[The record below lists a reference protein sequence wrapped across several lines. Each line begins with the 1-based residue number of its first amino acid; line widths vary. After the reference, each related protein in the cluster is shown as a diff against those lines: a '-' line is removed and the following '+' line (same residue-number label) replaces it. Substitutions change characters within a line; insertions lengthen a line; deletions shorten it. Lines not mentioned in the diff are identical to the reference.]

1 MANTLIQIK
10 FSDSNSAPTLLN
22 VAEPAYSYVSNTLFI
37 GTTDDTGA
45 IIIGGKA
52 YVDKTNSAF
61 DKANSAN
68 VLAQSGFDK
77 ANSAN
82 VLAQSG
88 FDKANSAN
96 VLAQAA
102 FDKANNSTDAWVRTQ
117 ANAAFDKANSANVIA
132 QAGFDK
138 ANSANV
144 LAQAGFDKANTK
156 LDSAGGSITGNITI
170 TGNIIPSV
178 ANTYFL
184 GSALA
189 PFHSLFVGPGS
200 VNIGGIILSNTNG
213 SLGVT
218 SPSGNTLDFSGISI
232 TANAAFDKANSANVL
247 AQQAYD
253 QANTKFA
260 STGGTVSGDVTVSG
274 NLVVVGA
281 SVYANTET
289 VLIKDNIITLN
300 AAISQSGSP
309 VSNAGIEIDRGSS
322 ANASLIWDETNDR
335 WVYSS
340 DGTTYYGIADA
351 GRLDSAFT
359 QANTANTNAINS
371 GTYANAAFTKAN
383 SAFDTAVAADAAAAS
398 AIAYLTV
405 ISAKADASF
414 DKANSANVLA
424 QAAYDAANNAGGAVV
439 ANTITLGANSAGELV
454 SNAVTLTTATTVTNG
469 LAQLNQ
475 ILGKLVPQSP
485 GAFPNSTS
493 LSVSTLSTYR
503 MTNFTQTDRT
513 TTASK
518 QSSAGSTVTSVRRSA
533 AYTTNTFAD
542 VGPGESG
549 TLTLVKNNVATG
561 AVTFTASSANGTYSD
576 LIITDSKDYSL
587 TGRISAANFWR
598 SFDCQGSGTVANGW
612 NEIYLSHTG
621 GANTSTIPWYYDDS
635 APGTPTFATPTIVP
649 SSTTVIYSSTV
660 PHYTSATTFLLGV
673 NVAKL
678 SGDMYPTSNNFFTG
692 TAGGAF
698 GAPTSNNYPAVGIT
712 VMARNYLVTSGS
724 LVVNSTS
731 TIISGFGSSSTGPS
745 VTVDNSYSTASQA
758 FTTALANTVLYKTG
772 TASSMEETTITF
784 GSAVGTGSGLAARII
799 NPGTTDTPAYSA
811 GASLFNSQSST
822 LTANDATIVAST
834 LKHDQIN
841 YSTSYLPAGPNLST
855 GRTGAQYFTFR
866 FVRTS
871 VSKFDIQFTGTI
883 AGMFVALPGSSI
895 DTAASATNGW
905 IDMSI
910 AYGGSGVPTSGASV
924 GGVVTLNSAV
934 TAHRKTCTFG
944 TVSSSSTATNEIYV
958 RIKLTSGQ
966 TVTALTLQTASN

>member
-37 GTTDDTGA
+37 GTTDDAGA

-218 SPSGNTLDFSGISI
+218 SPSGNTLDFSGISN

-274 NLVVVGA
+274 NLTVVGQT
-281 SVYANTET
+281 VYANTET

-371 GTYANAAFTKAN
+371 GTYANAAFDKAN
-383 SAFDTAVAADAAAAS
+383 SSNVIAQS
-398 AIAYLTV
+398 A
-405 ISAKADASF
+405 F

-485 GAFPNSTS
+485 GAFPNSPS

-576 LIITDSKDYSL
+576 LIVSDSKDYSL
-587 TGRISAANFWR
+587 TGRISYANFWR

-811 GASLFNSQSST
+811 GASLFNSQTST

-883 AGMFVALPGSSI
+883 AGMWVALPGSAI
-895 DTAASATNGW
+895 DTAAAATNGW

-910 AYGGSGVPTSGASV
+910 AYGGAGVPTSGASV

-934 TAHRKTCTFG
+934 TNHRKTCTFG

>member
-10 FSDSNSAPTLLN
+10 FSDSNAAPTLLN

-37 GTTDDTGA
+37 GTTNDAGT
-45 IIIGGKA
+45 IIIGGKT
-52 YVDKTNSAF
+52 YVDKTNSA
-61 DKANSAN
+61 
-68 VLAQSGFDK
+68 FDK

-117 ANAAFDKANSANVIA
+117 ANAAFDKANSANVI
-132 QAGFDK
+132 
-138 ANSANV
+138 
-144 LAQAGFDKANTK
+144 AQAGFDKANTK

-218 SPSGNTLDFSGISI
+218 STSGNTLNFSGISN

-247 AQQAYD
+247 AQQSYD

-274 NLVVVGA
+274 NLVVVGDF
-281 SVYANTET
+281 VYANTET

-309 VSNAGIEIDRGSS
+309 VANAGIEVDRGSS
-322 ANASLIWDETNDR
+322 ANAYLIWDETSDR

-371 GTYANAAFTKAN
+371 GTYANAAFDKAN
-383 SAFDTAVAADAAAAS
+383 SSNVIAQS
-398 AIAYLTV
+398 A
-405 ISAKADASF
+405 F

-424 QAAYDAANNAGGAVV
+424 QAAYDTANTAGGIVV

-469 LAQLNQ
+469 LAQINQ

-518 QSSAGSTVTSVRRSA
+518 QASAGSTVTSVRRSS

-561 AVTFTASSANGTYSD
+561 AVTFTSSSANGTYSD

-598 SFDCQGSGTVANGW
+598 SFDCQGSGTVANG
-612 NEIYLSHTG
+612 
-621 GANTSTIPWYYDDS
+621 
-635 APGTPTFATPTIVP
+635 
-649 SSTTVIYSSTV
+649 
-660 PHYTSATTFLLGV
+660 
-673 NVAKL
+673 
-678 SGDMYPTSNNFFTG
+678 
-692 TAGGAF
+692 
-698 GAPTSNNYPAVGIT
+698 
-712 VMARNYLVTSGS
+712 
-724 LVVNSTS
+724 
-731 TIISGFGSSSTGPS
+731 
-745 VTVDNSYSTASQA
+745 
-758 FTTALANTVLYKTG
+758 
-772 TASSMEETTITF
+772 
-784 GSAVGTGSGLAARII
+784 
-799 NPGTTDTPAYSA
+799 
-811 GASLFNSQSST
+811 
-822 LTANDATIVAST
+822 
-834 LKHDQIN
+834 
-841 YSTSYLPAGPNLST
+841 
-855 GRTGAQYFTFR
+855 
-866 FVRTS
+866 
-871 VSKFDIQFTGTI
+871 
-883 AGMFVALPGSSI
+883 
-895 DTAASATNGW
+895 
-905 IDMSI
+905 
-910 AYGGSGVPTSGASV
+910 
-924 GGVVTLNSAV
+924 
-934 TAHRKTCTFG
+934 
-944 TVSSSSTATNEIYV
+944 
-958 RIKLTSGQ
+958 
-966 TVTALTLQTASN
+966 

>member
-37 GTTDDTGA
+37 GTTDDAGA

-102 FDKANNSTDAWVRTQ
+102 FDKANNSTDVWVRTQ

-371 GTYANAAFTKAN
+371 GTYANAAFDKAN
-383 SAFDTAVAADAAAAS
+383 SSNVIAQS
-398 AIAYLTV
+398 A
-405 ISAKADASF
+405 F

-424 QAAYDAANNAGGAVV
+424 QAAYDTANNAGGTVV

-469 LAQLNQ
+469 LAQINQ

-587 TGRISAANFWR
+587 TGRISYANFWR

-649 SSTTVIYSSTV
+649 SSTAVIYSSTV

>member
-10 FSDSNSAPTLLN
+10 FSDANAAPTLLN

-37 GTTDDTGA
+37 GTANNDGA
-45 IIIGGKA
+45 IIIGGSA
-52 YVDKTNSAF
+52 YVNKTNSAF

-68 VLAQSGFDK
+68 VIAQAGFDK

-102 FDKANNSTDAWVRTQ
+102 YNAANNATDTWVRNQ
-117 ANAAFDKANSANVIA
+117 ANGAFDKANSANI
-132 QAGFDK
+132 
-138 ANSANV
+138 
-144 LAQAGFDKANTK
+144 
-156 LDSAGGSITGNITI
+156 
-170 TGNIIPSV
+170 
-178 ANTYFL
+178 
-184 GSALA
+184 
-189 PFHSLFVGPGS
+189 
-200 VNIGGIILSNTNG
+200 
-213 SLGVT
+213 
-218 SPSGNTLDFSGISI
+218 
-232 TANAAFDKANSANVL
+232 L

-253 QANTKFA
+253 NSNTKLSLSGGTITGPISGLGNSKLDFNAYGSNTAYLTTTNDDYTALFLTAASAELYANTNVVIRANTK
-260 STGGTVSGDVTVSG
+260 GTSQNWTFGEDGSLTLPTNGTISGLKDLNVTG
-274 NLVVVGA
+274 NLTVVGQT
-281 SVYANTET
+281 VYANTET

-309 VSNAGIEIDRGSS
+309 VANAGIEIDRGSS
-322 ANASLIWDETNDR
+322 ANASLIWDETSDR

-340 DGTTYYGIADA
+340 DGTTYYAIADA

-371 GTYANAAFTKAN
+371 GTYANAAFDKAN
-383 SAFDTAVAADAAAAS
+383 SANV
-398 AIAYLTV
+398 IAQ
-405 ISAKADASF
+405 AGF

-424 QAAYDAANNAGGAVV
+424 QAAYNAANNAGGTVV

-518 QSSAGSTVTSVRRSA
+518 QASAGSTVTSVRRASS
-533 AYTTNTFAD
+533 YTTNTFAD

-673 NVAKL
+673 NVSKL
-678 SGDMYPTSNNFFTG
+678 SGDMYPTSNTFFTG

-698 GAPTSNNYPAVGIT
+698 GAPTSNTYPAVGIT
-712 VMARNYLVTSGS
+712 VMARNYLVASGS

-731 TIISGFGSSSTGPS
+731 TIVSGFGSSSTGPS

-841 YSTSYLPAGPNLST
+841 YSTGYLPAGPNLST

-883 AGMFVALPGSSI
+883 AGMWVALPGSSI
-895 DTAASATNGW
+895 DTAAAATNGW

-934 TAHRKTCTFG
+934 TNHRKTCTFG

>member
-10 FSDSNSAPTLLN
+10 FSDANAAPTLLN

-37 GTTDDTGA
+37 GTANNDGA
-45 IIIGGKA
+45 IIIGGSA
-52 YVDKTNSAF
+52 YVNKTNSAF

-68 VLAQSGFDK
+68 VIAQAGFDK

-102 FDKANNSTDAWVRTQ
+102 
-117 ANAAFDKANSANVIA
+117 
-132 QAGFDK
+132 
-138 ANSANV
+138 
-144 LAQAGFDKANTK
+144 
-156 LDSAGGSITGNITI
+156 
-170 TGNIIPSV
+170 
-178 ANTYFL
+178 
-184 GSALA
+184 
-189 PFHSLFVGPGS
+189 
-200 VNIGGIILSNTNG
+200 
-213 SLGVT
+213 
-218 SPSGNTLDFSGISI
+218 
-232 TANAAFDKANSANVL
+232 
-247 AQQAYD
+247 
-253 QANTKFA
+253 
-260 STGGTVSGDVTVSG
+260 
-274 NLVVVGA
+274 
-281 SVYANTET
+281 
-289 VLIKDNIITLN
+289 
-300 AAISQSGSP
+300 
-309 VSNAGIEIDRGSS
+309 
-322 ANASLIWDETNDR
+322 
-335 WVYSS
+335 
-340 DGTTYYGIADA
+340 
-351 GRLDSAFT
+351 
-359 QANTANTNAINS
+359 
-371 GTYANAAFTKAN
+371 
-383 SAFDTAVAADAAAAS
+383 
-398 AIAYLTV
+398 
-405 ISAKADASF
+405 
-414 DKANSANVLA
+414 
-424 QAAYDAANNAGGAVV
+424 YDAANNAGGTVV

-518 QSSAGSTVTSVRRSA
+518 QASAGSTVTSVRRASS
-533 AYTTNTFAD
+533 YTTNTFAD

-587 TGRISAANFWR
+587 TGRISAANVWR

-673 NVAKL
+673 NVSKL
-678 SGDMYPTSNNFFTG
+678 SGDMYPTSNTFFTG

-698 GAPTSNNYPAVGIT
+698 GAPTSNTYPAVGIT
-712 VMARNYLVTSGS
+712 VMARNYLVASGS

-731 TIISGFGSSSTGPS
+731 TIVSGFGSSSTGPS

-841 YSTSYLPAGPNLST
+841 YSTGYLPAGPNLST

-883 AGMFVALPGSSI
+883 AGMWVALPGSSI
-895 DTAASATNGW
+895 DTAAAATNGW

-934 TAHRKTCTFG
+934 TNHRKTCTFG

>member
-10 FSDSNSAPTLLN
+10 FSDANAAPTLLN

-37 GTTDDTGA
+37 GTANNDGA
-45 IIIGGKA
+45 IIIGGSA
-52 YVDKTNSAF
+52 YVNKTNSAF

-68 VLAQSGFDK
+68 VIAQAGFDK

-138 ANSANV
+138 AN
-144 LAQAGFDKANTK
+144 TK

-170 TGNIIPSV
+170 TGNIVPSV

-218 SPSGNTLDFSGISI
+218 STSGNTLNFSGISI

-247 AQQAYD
+247 AQQSYD

-274 NLVVVGA
+274 NLVVVGDF
-281 SVYANTET
+281 VYANTET

-309 VSNAGIEIDRGSS
+309 VANAGIEVDRGSS
-322 ANASLIWDETNDR
+322 ANAYLIWDETSDR

-371 GTYANAAFTKAN
+371 GTYANAAFDKAN
-383 SAFDTAVAADAAAAS
+383 SSNVIAQS
-398 AIAYLTV
+398 A
-405 ISAKADASF
+405 F

-424 QAAYDAANNAGGAVV
+424 QAAYDTANTAGGIVV

-469 LAQLNQ
+469 LAQINQ

-518 QSSAGSTVTSVRRSA
+518 QASAGSTVTSVRRSS

-561 AVTFTASSANGTYSD
+561 AVTFTSSSANGTYSD

-673 NVAKL
+673 NASKL

-712 VMARNYLVTSGS
+712 VMARNYLVASGS

-731 TIISGFGSSSTGPS
+731 TIVSGFGSSSTGPS

-841 YSTSYLPAGPNLST
+841 YSTGYLPAGPNLST

-883 AGMFVALPGSSI
+883 AGMWVALPGSSI
-895 DTAASATNGW
+895 DTAAAATNGW

-910 AYGGSGVPTSGASV
+910 AYGGSGIPTSGASV

>member
-10 FSDSNSAPTLLN
+10 FSDSNAAPTLLN

-37 GTTDDTGA
+37 GTTDDAGA

-68 VLAQSGFDK
+68 VL
-77 ANSAN
+77 
-82 VLAQSG
+82 
-88 FDKANSAN
+88 
-96 VLAQAA
+96 
-102 FDKANNSTDAWVRTQ
+102 
-117 ANAAFDKANSANVIA
+117 A

-170 TGNIIPSV
+170 TGNIVPSV

-247 AQQAYD
+247 AQQSYN

-274 NLVVVGA
+274 NLTVTGNT
-281 SVYANTET
+281 VYANTET

-300 AAISQSGSP
+300 AAISQSGTP
-309 VSNAGIEIDRGSS
+309 ISNAGIEIDRGASP
-322 ANASLIWDETNDR
+322 NASILWDETNDK
-335 WVYSS
+335 WVYF
-340 DGTTYYGIADA
+340 DGNTIYTIADA

-359 QANTANTNAINS
+359 QANTANTNANTANINAINA
-371 GTYANAAFTKAN
+371 GTYANAAFAQ
-383 SAFDTAVAADAAAAS
+383 
-398 AIAYLTV
+398 
-405 ISAKADASF
+405 
-414 DKANSANVLA
+414 ANSANSLA
-424 QAAYDAANNAGGAVV
+424 QAAYNVANNASSSAVG
-439 ANTITLGANSAGELV
+439 NTIILGANTSGELV
-454 SNAVTLTTATTVTNG
+454 SNAVSLTTATTVTNG

-485 GAFPNSTS
+485 GAFPNATS

-518 QSSAGSTVTSVRRSA
+518 QASAGSTVTSVRRA
-533 AYTTNTFAD
+533 ASYTTNTFAD

-576 LIITDSKDYSL
+576 LIVSDSKDYSL
-587 TGRISAANFWR
+587 TGRISYANFWR

-612 NEIYLSHTG
+612 NEIYLSHSG
-621 GANTSTIPWYYDDS
+621 GSNTSTVSWYYDDS

-673 NVAKL
+673 NVSKL
-678 SGDMYPTSNNFFTG
+678 SGDMYPTSNSFFTG

-698 GAPTSNNYPAVGIT
+698 GAPTSNTYPAVGIT
-712 VMARNYLVTSGS
+712 VMARNYLVSSGS

-745 VTVDNSYSTASQA
+745 VTVDNSYATGSQV

-772 TASSMEETTITF
+772 TANSMEETTITF
-784 GSAVGTGSGLAARII
+784 GSTVGTGSGLAARII
-799 NPGTTDTPAYSA
+799 NPGTTDTPSYTASA
-811 GASLFNSQSST
+811 ALFNSQSSS
-822 LTANDATIVAST
+822 LTANDATIVAGT
-834 LKHDQIN
+834 LKHDQTN
-841 YSTSYLPAGPNLST
+841 YASGYLPVGPNLST
-855 GRTGAQYFTFR
+855 GRTGNQYFTFR
-866 FVRTS
+866 FVRTA

-883 AGMFVALPGSSI
+883 AGMWVALPGSAI
-895 DTAASATNGW
+895 DTAAAATNGW
-905 IDMSI
+905 IDMSL
-910 AYGGSGVPTSGASV
+910 AYGGSGVPSSGASV
-924 GGVVTLNSAV
+924 GGVVTLNSSV
-934 TAHRKTCTFG
+934 TNHRKTCTFG
-944 TVSSSSTATNEIYV
+944 TVSSSSTSTNEIYV

-966 TVTALTLQTASN
+966 TVTALTLQSASN

>member
-37 GTTDDTGA
+37 GTTNDAGA

-218 SPSGNTLDFSGISI
+218 SPSGNTLDFSGISN

-253 QANTKFA
+253 QANTKFG

-274 NLVVVGA
+274 NLTVVGQT
-281 SVYANTET
+281 VYANTET

-371 GTYANAAFTKAN
+371 GTYANAAFDKAN
-383 SAFDTAVAADAAAAS
+383 SSNVIAQS
-398 AIAYLTV
+398 A
-405 ISAKADASF
+405 F

-424 QAAYDAANNAGGAVV
+424 QAAYDAANNASSSAVG
-439 ANTITLGANSAGELV
+439 NTIILGANTSGELV
-454 SNAVTLTTATTVTNG
+454 SNAVSLTTATTVTNG

-485 GAFPNSTS
+485 GAFPNATS

-576 LIITDSKDYSL
+576 LIVSDSKDYSL
-587 TGRISAANFWR
+587 TGRISYANFWR

-612 NEIYLSHTG
+612 NEIYLSHSG
-621 GANTSTIPWYYDDS
+621 GANTSTVSWYYDDS
-635 APGTPTFATPTIVP
+635 APGTPTFTTPTIVP

-678 SGDMYPTSNNFFTG
+678 SGDMYPTSNSFFTG

-698 GAPTSNNYPAVGIT
+698 GAPTSNTYPAVGIT

-745 VTVDNSYSTASQA
+745 VTVDNSYATGSQA

-811 GASLFNSQSST
+811 GASLFNSQTST

-883 AGMFVALPGSSI
+883 AGMWVALPGSAI

>member
-117 ANAAFDKANSANVIA
+117 ANAAFDKANSANVI
-132 QAGFDK
+132 
-138 ANSANV
+138 
-144 LAQAGFDKANTK
+144 AQAGFDKANTK

-351 GRLDSAFT
+351 GKLDSAFT

-371 GTYANAAFTKAN
+371 GTYANAAFDKAN
-383 SAFDTAVAADAAAAS
+383 SSNVIAQS
-398 AIAYLTV
+398 A
-405 ISAKADASF
+405 F

-712 VMARNYLVTSGS
+712 VMARNYLVASGS

>member
-1 MANTLIQIK
+1 MANTLIQLK

-37 GTTDDTGA
+37 GTTNDAGA

-68 VLAQSGFDK
+68 VLAQAGFDK

-218 SPSGNTLDFSGISI
+218 SPSGNTLDFSGISN

-247 AQQAYD
+247 AQQAYN

-274 NLVVVGA
+274 NLTVVGA

-371 GTYANAAFTKAN
+371 GTYANAAFDKAN
-383 SAFDTAVAADAAAAS
+383 SSNVIAQS
-398 AIAYLTV
+398 A
-405 ISAKADASF
+405 F

-424 QAAYDAANNAGGAVV
+424 QSAYDAANNASSSAVG
-439 ANTITLGANSAGELV
+439 NTIILGANTAGELV
-454 SNAVTLTTATTVTNG
+454 SNAVSLTTATTVTNG

-485 GAFPNSTS
+485 GAFPNATS

-518 QSSAGSTVTSVRRSA
+518 QASAGSTVTSVRRA
-533 AYTTNTFAD
+533 ASYTTNTFAD

-576 LIITDSKDYSL
+576 LIVSDSKDYSL
-587 TGRISAANFWR
+587 TGRISYANFWR

-612 NEIYLSHTG
+612 NEIYLSHSG
-621 GANTSTIPWYYDDS
+621 GANTSTVSWYYDDS
-635 APGTPTFATPTIVP
+635 APGTPTFTTPTIVP

-673 NVAKL
+673 NVSKL
-678 SGDMYPTSNNFFTG
+678 SGDMYPTSNTFFTG

-698 GAPTSNNYPAVGIT
+698 GAPTSNTYPAVGIT

-731 TIISGFGSSSTGPS
+731 TIVSGFGSSSTGPS
-745 VTVDNSYSTASQA
+745 VTVDNSYATGSQA

-772 TASSMEETTITF
+772 TANSMEETTLTF
-784 GSAVGTGSGLAARII
+784 GSTVGTGSGLAARIV
-799 NPGTTDTPAYSA
+799 NPGTTDTPAYTAS
-811 GASLFNSQSST
+811 ASLFNSQSGT
-822 LTANDATIVAST
+822 LTANDATIVAGT
-834 LKHDQIN
+834 LKHDQTN
-841 YSTSYLPAGPNLST
+841 YASGYLPVGPNLST
-855 GRTGAQYFTFR
+855 GRTGSQYFTFR

-883 AGMFVALPGSSI
+883 AGMFVALPGSAI

>member
-10 FSDSNSAPTLLN
+10 FSDVNAAPTLLN

-37 GTTDDTGA
+37 GTANNDGA
-45 IIIGGKA
+45 IIIGGSA

-68 VLAQSGFDK
+68 VLAQSGF
-77 ANSAN
+77 N
-82 VLAQSG
+82 
-88 FDKANSAN
+88 KANSAN

-117 ANAAFDKANSANVIA
+117 ANS
-132 QAGFDK
+132 
-138 ANSANV
+138 
-144 LAQAGFDKANTK
+144 
-156 LDSAGGSITGNITI
+156 
-170 TGNIIPSV
+170 
-178 ANTYFL
+178 
-184 GSALA
+184 
-189 PFHSLFVGPGS
+189 
-200 VNIGGIILSNTNG
+200 
-213 SLGVT
+213 
-218 SPSGNTLDFSGISI
+218 
-232 TANAAFDKANSANVL
+232 AFDKANSANVL

-253 QANTKFA
+253 NSNTKLSLSGGTITGPISGLGSSKLDFTTYGSNTAYLTTTNDDSTALFMGASSAELYANTTVQIRTNTK
-260 STGGTVSGDVTVSG
+260 GTSQNWTFGEDGSLTLPTNGTISGLKDLNVTG
-274 NLVVVGA
+274 NLTVVGQT
-281 SVYANTET
+281 VYANTET

-322 ANASLIWDETNDR
+322 ANAYLIWDETGDR

-340 DGTTYYGIADA
+340 DGTTYYAIADA

-359 QANTANTNAINS
+359 QANTANANANTANINAINA
-371 GTYANAAFTKAN
+371 GTYANAAFAQ
-383 SAFDTAVAADAAAAS
+383 
-398 AIAYLTV
+398 
-405 ISAKADASF
+405 
-414 DKANSANVLA
+414 ANSANSLA
-424 QAAYDAANNAGGAVV
+424 QAAYNVANNASSSAVG
-439 ANTITLGANSAGELV
+439 NTIILGANTSGELV
-454 SNAVTLTTATTVTNG
+454 SNAVSLTTATTVTNG

-485 GAFPNSTS
+485 GAFPNATS

-518 QSSAGSTVTSVRRSA
+518 QASAGSTVTSVRRA
-533 AYTTNTFAD
+533 ASYTTNTFAD

-576 LIITDSKDYSL
+576 LIVSDSKDYSL
-587 TGRISAANFWR
+587 TGRISYANFWR

-612 NEIYLSHTG
+612 NEIYLSHSG
-621 GANTSTIPWYYDDS
+621 GSNTSTVSWYYDDS

-673 NVAKL
+673 NISKL
-678 SGDMYPTSNNFFTG
+678 SGDMYPTSNTFFTG

-698 GAPTSNNYPAVGIT
+698 GAPTSNTYPAVGIT
-712 VMARNYLVTSGS
+712 VMARNYLVSSGS

-731 TIISGFGSSSTGPS
+731 TIVSGFGSSATGPS

-758 FTTALANTVLYKTG
+758 FTTALANTILYKTG
-772 TASSMEETTITF
+772 TASAMEETSVTF
-784 GSAVGTGSGLAARII
+784 GSTVGTGSGTAGRII
-799 NPGTTDTPAYSA
+799 NPGTTDTPAYTASA
-811 GASLFNSQSST
+811 TLFNSQTGT
-822 LTANDATIVAST
+822 LTANDATIVAGT
-834 LKHDQIN
+834 LKHDQTN
-841 YSTSYLPAGPNLST
+841 YASGYLPVGPNLST

-883 AGMFVALPGSSI
+883 AGMWVALPGSAI
-895 DTAASATNGW
+895 DTAAAATNGW
-905 IDMSI
+905 IDMSL

-934 TAHRKTCTFG
+934 TNHRKTCTFG

-966 TVTALTLQTASN
+966 TVTALTLQSASN